1 MYMTLQSD
9 DTDVLRYFMLLQA
22 VTIRKVI
29 FLPIQ
34 NLNPAIFQYAYA
46 DYDNTISIVAQYDGA
61 YVFNKLP

>member
-9 DTDVLRYFMLLQA
+9 DTDVLRYF
-22 VTIRKVI
+22 I
-29 FLPIQ
+29 
-34 NLNPAIFQYAYA
+34 NPAIFQYAYA